1 MQKIMVIDDEG
12 FVDIIKKVMEREGF
26 EVISALSGKECLEK
40 LAAEEP
46 DLILLDIMMPEM
58 DGFEFANAVKQNKK
72 FKDIPIFV
80 VTALDLSEEES
91 ELLSKKAQAVILKKT
106 MSADTI
112 ADQISKLLNSQK
124 S

>member
-58 DGFEFANAVKQNKK
+58 DGYKVFDRIREKE
-72 FKDIPIFV
+72 D
-80 VTALDLSEEES
+80 T
-91 ELLSKKAQAVILKKT
+91 KAG
-106 MSADTI
+106 
-112 ADQISKLLNSQK
+112 
-124 S
+124 

>member
-1 MQKIMVIDDEG
+1 
-12 FVDIIKKVMEREGF
+12 
-26 EVISALSGKECLEK
+26 
-40 LAAEEP
+40 
-46 DLILLDIMMPEM
+46 MMPEM
-58 DGFEFANAVKQNKK
+58 DGFEFANEVKQDKK
-72 FKDIPIFV
+72 LKDIPIFV

-112 ADQISKLLNSQK
+112 ADQISKLVNSQK